1 MKIFDSISNNIQF
14 QTLGK
19 SNIDIAYRE
28 LGEGSYTLLFIHG
41 LGNSMIGWENNI
53 QKLSNHFRCIAVD
66 LPGNGLSSKDD
77 YPYSMP
83 FFANC
88 LLDFIATKE
97 LSNIVLVG
105 HSMGGQIAMWMSHLQ
120 AAVIAKLI
128 LIAPAGLE
136 KFSTLEKTMMKG
148 SMSLLDFGMTD
159 ESKLKKALLAS
170 FYHLDDTAKDMIAMM
185 VKTVGLH
192 TGKHYSKMIEK
203 CIQSMLQ
210 DSPHHF
216 LNEIYQET
224 LLLFGDM
231 DAMIPNKIFHPYTTT
246 SLAQQSIANF
256 KHGHLTMINNG
267 GHFVHWEKAREV
279 NQAIIDF
286 LSK

>member
-1 MKIFDSISNNIQF
+1 MKIFDTLANNIQF
-14 QTLGK
+14 QKLSK

-28 LGEGSYTLLFIHG
+28 LGQGPYTLLFIHG
-41 LGNSMIGWENNI
+41 LGNSLIGWENNI
-53 QKLSNHFRCIAVD
+53 KNLAASFRCIAVD

-77 YPYSMP
+77 YPYSIP

-88 LLDFIATKE
+88 LIDFITTKK

-105 HSMGGQIAMWMSHLQ
+105 HSMGGQVAMWMAHLQ
-120 AAVIAKLI
+120 PNIISKLI

-136 KFSTLEKTMMKG
+136 KFSTLEKTMMQG

-159 ESKLKKALLAS
+159 KSKLQKALLAS
-170 FYHLDDTAKDMIAMM
+170 FYRLDDTAKDMIAMM
-185 VKTVGLH
+185 VKTVELH

-210 DSPHHF
+210 DTPHHY
-216 LNEIYQET
+216 LHEINQET

-246 SLAQQSIANF
+246 SLAQQSITLF
-256 KHGHLTMINNG
+256 KHGHLTIINNG
-267 GHFVHWEKAREV
+267 GHFVHWEKANAV
-279 NQAIIDF
+279 NQAIFNF